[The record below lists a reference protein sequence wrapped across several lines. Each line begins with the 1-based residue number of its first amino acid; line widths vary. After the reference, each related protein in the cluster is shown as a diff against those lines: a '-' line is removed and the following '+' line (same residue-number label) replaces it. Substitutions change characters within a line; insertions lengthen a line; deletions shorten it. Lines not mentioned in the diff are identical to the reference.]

1 MKQKN
6 TQQQKP
12 SLFFINKDKE
22 ALFSKKNRVLLSD
35 PMDDNN
41 PITVQV
47 FRSLFCS
54 SYNGSTRTSSCNDLF
69 GYRGYGC
76 IECYHF
82 IT

>member
-12 SLFFINKDKE
+12 SLFFVNKDKE

-47 FRSLFCS
+47 LGICS
-54 SYNGSTRTSSCNDLF
+54 ALAIAC
-69 GYRGYGC
+69 
-76 IECYHF
+76 
-82 IT
+82 